1 MVLLPVFFL
10 PLGCKSL
17 NKMQYSSLSIQ
28 LLKNEGSFIEALIK
42 KEKWAQKMVY
52 EELYQEML
60 LVCLRYANNKD
71 HAVDIMHDGFI
82 KVFKNIG
89 KYQAGTSF
97 NQWVKRIMV
106 NTSIDQYRKDV
117 RRRTEDIADAYD
129 LKAKQI
135 TAIEQLSEKEI
146 LSGIQKLSP
155 VYKIVFNLY
164 VIEGYSHKEIAERI
178 GINES
183 TSRSNLVKARAK
195 LKEILGYRD

>member
-1 MVLLPVFFL
+1 
-10 PLGCKSL
+10 
-17 NKMQYSSLSIQ
+17 MQYSSLSIQ
-28 LLKNEGSFIEALIK
+28 LLKNENSFIEALLK

-52 EELYQEML
+52 EECYQEML

-71 HAVDIMHDGFI
+71 HAIDIMHDGFI
-82 KVFKNIG
+82 KVFKNIE
-89 KYQAGTSF
+89 KYKSGTSF
-97 NQWVKRIMV
+97 NHWVKRIMI

-117 RRRTEDIADAYD
+117 RRRTENIADAYD

-195 LKEILGYRD
+195 LKEILGYGN